1 MESFEAGL
9 VLSPSHR
16 VASGAKEENGRP
28 RSHSHTDSQRQRPL
42 GEPRRGH
49 VYVRPSFEPA
59 ERNINLF
66 ERLSVNGALK
76 LMPVTRCR
84 VTGKA
89 LGAEVANRW
98 PQVQSSLGGIFFG
111 SIVFVERTQRL
122 PWRGRHGGGSRQA
135 LRVLIW
141 PWVSCTYV
149 RGLPGL

>member
-1 MESFEAGL
+1 MRWKALRQDCYYPHPTVWQVGL
-9 VLSPSHR
+9 
-16 VASGAKEENGRP
+16 KEENGRP
-28 RSHSHTDSQRQRPL
+28 RSHSHTDSQRQRPW

-49 VYVRPSFEPA
+49 GYVRPSLEPA

-76 LMPVTRCR
+76 LMPVTHCR

-98 PQVQSSLGGIFFG
+98 PQAQSSLEGIFLG
-111 SIVFVERTQRL
+111 SVVFVERTQRL
-122 PWRGRHGGGSRQA
+122 PWRGQHGGGSRQA

-141 PWVSCTYV
+141 P
-149 RGLPGL
+149 